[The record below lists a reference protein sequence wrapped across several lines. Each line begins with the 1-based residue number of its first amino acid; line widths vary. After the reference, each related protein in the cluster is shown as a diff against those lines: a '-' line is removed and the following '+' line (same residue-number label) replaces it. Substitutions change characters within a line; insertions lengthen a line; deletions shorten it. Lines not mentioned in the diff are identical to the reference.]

1 MRPNPTS
8 HVLMIS
14 AQENIKRI
22 AVYNVRG
29 QLIKQLAFTGD
40 STEQQLDVSTLEVGE
55 YFVWI
60 VGEEG
65 VGVESFVKM

>member
-1 MRPNPTS
+1 
-8 HVLMIS
+8 MIS

-60 VGEEG
+60 VSEEG